1 MNRPRVI
8 ETMIGAFPVS
18 SWSRAPREHPTRIL
32 HLSRSFGPRSISA
45 PMLMRPVLALL
56 GLVAVADAFQA
67 TAAFGPAAR
76 LGAARAVVSPLMV
89 QEDVAAMSSRKAFVA
104 AAALAFTSLPALAVS
119 PQEFVSGK
127 IVETFTDKPKAAVIA
142 AEELQVSEALA
153 RKEQDKQNKAD
164 AEDRK
169 IAREQRLAAEKVE
182 RAAAKAA
189 KVAEIAAAKGN

>member
-1 MNRPRVI
+1 MV
-8 ETMIGAFPVS
+8 TGT
-18 SWSRAPREHPTRIL
+18 SRASDAHSPPLPIFR
-32 HLSRSFGPRSISA
+32 PRSISA

-169 IAREQRLAAEKVE
+169 IAREARLAAEKVE